1 MASSKKLSSL
11 YPKGPKGR
19 PQSTSAIDQPS
30 FAEAHQIISSFSPDG
45 TLYALVILS
54 VDKHR
59 LRVYNTASGHAVGEY
74 TVESG
79 RVSALAWSTVSPPP
93 LESNLPSKKRKKTSA
108 ESIPEEK
115 GKRKDVEVIVL
126 GTSEGSVLFF
136 SPTQSKVVGVLVH
149 PTSTSAILSVA
160 VGLTNKSLTWT
171 SSADSSI
178 RLWNVQTNS
187 ILKSWKSDDRIPCS
201 ALAVRP
207 MGDDNREDL
216 LIAHHHICLHADP
229 STSGES
235 ISSKPPPLA
244 VFTGHASSIKA
255 LIWDESA
262 TPATRFFSAAEGD
275 RFIYIWDVEHILTN
289 NTPVASISL
298 DSTVRRVAITPS
310 DSSPATLIA
319 LSTSGKLSFV
329 PIPQSL
335 SALSNLGGKAQNMHA
350 LVPRSSFSTVSKTRP
365 LGPPVIDF
373 VSIPGN
379 LSTLRVVRLL
389 NGTQPV
395 FDALVSNLLT
405 DSISSRF
412 TFW

>member
-1 MASSKKLSSL
+1 MASSKKVSSS
-11 YPKGPKGR
+11 YPKGPQGR

-30 FAEAHQIISSFSPDG
+30 FAESHPIISSFSPNG
-45 TLYALVILS
+45 ALYAFVTLS

-59 LRVYNTASGHAVGEY
+59 LRVYNTASGHAVGEH

-79 RVSALAWSTVSPPP
+79 RVLTLTWSTVSQSP
-93 LESNLPSKKRKKTSA
+93 LESNFPSKKRKKTSA
-108 ESIPEEK
+108 ESITEEK
-115 GKRKDVEVIVL
+115 GKRKDVEVVVL

-136 SPTQSKVVGVLVH
+136 SPTQSKVVGVLTH

-160 VGLTNKSLTWT
+160 VGLTNKSLIWT

-178 RLWNVQTNS
+178 RLWDVQKNS

-216 LIAHHHICLHADP
+216 LTAHHHIRLLADP
-229 STSGES
+229 STPRES
-235 ISSKPPPLA
+235 ISSKPQPLA
-244 VFTGHASSIKA
+244 AFTGHASSIKA
-255 LIWDESA
+255 LVWDESA
-262 TPATRFFSAAEGD
+262 TPATRFFSTAEGD
-275 RFIYIWDVEHILTN
+275 RFIYIWDVEDILTN
-289 NTPVASISL
+289 NKPIASISL
-298 DSTVRRVAITPS
+298 DSTVRSVAIIPS

-319 LSTSGKLSFV
+319 LSASGKLSFV

-335 SALSNLGGKAQNMHA
+335 SAFSNSGGKAQKFHA
-350 LVPRSSFSTVSKTRP
+350 LVPRSSFSSVSKSRP
-365 LGPPVIDF
+365 LDPPVIDF
-373 VSIPGN
+373 VSISGN
-379 LSTLRVVRLL
+379 TSTLRVARLL

-405 DSISSRF
+405 DSTSRL
-412 TFW
+412 TFR